1 MPITIYPLLRNPY
14 TGRLSAGFR
23 FRFNLRAISH
33 KALYLPLEMK
43 ELPQIKLL
51 MQGSSPIQVFNCL
64 SIQSARKAFDE
75 LRKQFDFPFWAATEY
90 LVRDIDDPDRIVP
103 LCLNR
108 FQHRI
113 ADTFLRRFF
122 KREIGRYIITKSFG
136 KAGVSTCVQAYI
148 LWRQT
153 YHFHKHSYTCSA
165 SDISIN
171 PLKTNLCRYLHRDV
185 VPSDKFLY
193 LPKADRRAFFNT
205 YRSPDYIRGID
216 LGFVHFADMSRWYD
230 PDGDNASRAYAAAT
244 SSVLLKYYTLV
255 VLEGNVPKPD
265 RFQIKEHQKLFIPW
279 KLRIIK
285 LSGLSKN
292 PFFLNH
298 VALANIPNATPH
310 LFPINL

>member
-1 MPITIYPLLRNPY
+1 MLTNQIRNPH

-23 FRFNLRAISH
+23 FRFNLRALSH

-51 MQGSSPIQVFNCL
+51 LQGSSPLDVFSCQSL
-64 SIQSARKAFDE
+64 QSARKAFNE

-90 LVRDIDDPDRIVP
+90 LVRDIEDPDLIVP
-103 LCLNR
+103 LRLNPS
-108 FQHRI
+108 QHKI

-122 KREIGRYIITKSFG
+122 NREIGRYIITKSYG
-136 KAGVSTCVQAYI
+136 RVGVSTCVQAYI

-153 YHFHKHSYTCSA
+153 YHFHKNSYTCSA

-171 PLKTNLCRYLHRDV
+171 PLKTDICRYLHRDV
-185 VPSDKFLY
+185 VPPYKFIY
-193 LPKADRRAFFNT
+193 LPKPDRRAFFNT

-216 LGFVHFADMSRWYD
+216 LGFVHFADMSRWHD
-230 PDGDNASRAYAAAT
+230 PDGDCASRVYAAAT
-244 SSVLLKYYTLV
+244 SSVLLKYYSLV
-255 VLEGNVPKPD
+255 VLEGNIPKPD
-265 RFQIKEHQKLFIPW
+265 RFQIKEHQKLFLPW

-285 LSGLSKN
+285 LSHLSNN
-292 PFFLNH
+292 PFFLDH
-298 VALANIPNATPH
+298 VAIANLPDTTPH

>member
-1 MPITIYPLLRNPY
+1 MPTKHIRNPY

-23 FRFNLRAISH
+23 FRFNVRALSH
-33 KALYLPLEMK
+33 HPIYLPLEMK

-51 MQGSSPIQVFNCL
+51 MQGSSPLEVFNC
-64 SIQSARKAFDE
+64 QSLQAAREAFCE

-90 LVRDIDDPDRIVP
+90 FVHDIDDPDMIVP
-103 LCLNR
+103 LRLNPW
-108 FQHRI
+108 QHKI

-122 KREIGRYIITKSFG
+122 NREIGRYIITKSFG
-136 KAGVSTCVQAYI
+136 RVGVSTCVQAYI

-153 YHFHKHSYTCSA
+153 YHFLKNSFTCSA

-171 PLKTNLCRYLHRDV
+171 PLKTNLCRYLNRDV
-185 VPSDKFLY
+185 VPTEKFIY
-193 LPKADRRAFFNT
+193 LPKSDRRAFFNT
-205 YRSPDYIRGID
+205 FRSPDYIRGID
-216 LGFVHFADMSRWYD
+216 LGFVHFSDMSRWND
-230 PDGDNASRAYAAAT
+230 PDGDDASRVYAAA
-244 SSVLLKYYTLV
+244 SGSVLLKYYSLV
-255 VLEGNVPKPD
+255 VLEGNIPKPD
-265 RFQIKEHQKLFIPW
+265 RFRMNEHQKLSIPW

-285 LSGLSKN
+285 LSDLSKN

>member
-1 MPITIYPLLRNPY
+1 MLTNQLRNPH

-23 FRFNLRAISH
+23 FRFNLRALSH

-51 MQGSSPIQVFNCL
+51 LEGSSPLDVFSCQSL
-64 SIQSARKAFDE
+64 QSARKAFNE

-90 LVRDIDDPDRIVP
+90 LVRDIEDPDLIVP
-103 LCLNR
+103 LRLNPS
-108 FQHRI
+108 QHKI

-122 KREIGRYIITKSFG
+122 NREIGRYIITKSYG
-136 KAGVSTCVQAYI
+136 RVGVSTCVQAYI

-153 YHFHKHSYTCSA
+153 YHFHKNSYTCSA

-171 PLKTNLCRYLHRDV
+171 PLKTDICRYLHRDV
-185 VPSDKFLY
+185 VPPYKFIY
-193 LPKADRRAFFNT
+193 LPKPDRRAFFNT

-216 LGFVHFADMSRWYD
+216 LGFVHFADMSRWHD
-230 PDGDNASRAYAAAT
+230 PDGDCASRVYAAAT
-244 SSVLLKYYTLV
+244 SSVLLKYYSLV
-255 VLEGNVPKPD
+255 VLEGNIPKPD
-265 RFQIKEHQKLFIPW
+265 RFQIKEHQKLFLPW

-285 LSGLSKN
+285 LSHLSNN
-292 PFFLNH
+292 PFFLDH
-298 VALANIPNATPH
+298 VAIANLPDTTPH